1 MEHLSLRFVIA
12 LFREAFTA
20 AVTSHARLLSQRK
33 WLPKKG
39 PVIYTAFF
47 TAAYICMKLLKRE
60 FLYSTVYIERDCLE
74 SKADLWTL
82 SLQSLLQHMQGSGAT
97 TAATRARSCQVKDHT
112 IYICMGLT
120 LWLQRLFGLE
130 SPCKCLLLLAKA
142 FPNWGCI
149 DWHKSKAEKKVQ
161 LFSVFE
167 NGKKLRFTLGL
178 LYLLG
183 AYFTY

>member
-1 MEHLSLRFVIA
+1 M
-12 LFREAFTA
+12 
-20 AVTSHARLLSQRK
+20 RLLQLPSHPMQDCSLK
-33 WLPKKG
+33 ESGFPKKV
-39 PVIYTAFF
+39 PSYTLLFLRLRIYVC
-47 TAAYICMKLLKRE
+47 ICMKLLKRE

-130 SPCKCLLLLAKA
+130 SPNICIWDLHLGLMLLLYGTYLTLWSGLS
-142 FPNWGCI
+142 FVGW
-149 DWHKSKAEKKVQ
+149 
-161 LFSVFE
+161 VF
-167 NGKKLRFTLGL
+167 
-178 LYLLG
+178 
-183 AYFTY
+183 